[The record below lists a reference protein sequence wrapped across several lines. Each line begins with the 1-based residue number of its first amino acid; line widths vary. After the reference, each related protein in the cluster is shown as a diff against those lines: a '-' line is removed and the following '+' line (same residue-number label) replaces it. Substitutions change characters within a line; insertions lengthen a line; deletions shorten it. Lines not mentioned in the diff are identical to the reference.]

1 MIGKIYAERLIR
13 AETAYFENEAE
24 YLNLYSIIA
33 YMTTHQMNLQSK
45 YFDFIKNGTKRI
57 ELRLY
62 DEKRQQIKLGDSI
75 EFSKSENEKFKVRVI
90 GLLRYETFS
99 DLFNDFNISVL
110 ADQSMTK
117 QELLNVLQEFYT
129 PEEQA
134 QYGVLGIRL
143 ELL

>member
-62 DEKRQQIKLGDSI
+62 DEKRQQLKLGDSI

-129 PEEQA
+129 PEKQA

>member
-24 YLNLYSIIA
+24 YLNLYSIIV
-33 YMTTHQMNLQSK
+33 YMTTHQMNLQPK

-75 EFSKSENEKFKVRVI
+75 EFLKSENEKFKAKVI

-99 DLFNDFNISVL
+99 DLFNDFDISVL

-129 PEEQA
+129 PEKQA

>member
-129 PEEQA
+129 PEKQV